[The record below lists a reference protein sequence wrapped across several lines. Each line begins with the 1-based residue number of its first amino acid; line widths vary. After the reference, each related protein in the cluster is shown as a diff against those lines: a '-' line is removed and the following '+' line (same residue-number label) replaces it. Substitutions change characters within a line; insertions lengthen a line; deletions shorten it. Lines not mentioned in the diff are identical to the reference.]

1 MAVEKCWLLYFSFFF
16 QLKSQQDL
24 GICRKRMESTHRVC
38 MLSFRISVDVLPL
51 SQPSGVKTGPD
62 QLGKDG

>member
-1 MAVEKCWLLYFSFFF
+1 MEKGWRAL
-16 QLKSQQDL
+16 
-24 GICRKRMESTHRVC
+24 RVC

-62 QLGKDG
+62 QLGKDGQVKAVSG

>member
-1 MAVEKCWLLYFSFFF
+1 MEKGWRAL
-16 QLKSQQDL
+16 
-24 GICRKRMESTHRVC
+24 RVC
-38 MLSFRISVDVLPL
+38 MLSFRIRVDVLPL